1 MSQQNKTQ
9 LQSSINSQI
18 NDNNAG
24 DITASDVRGNL
35 INMTDSLLF
44 NSGSQSFTGSLT
56 ITGSDANINALT
68 IGLGGSNI
76 ATNTA
81 LGFQSLIKNGSNG
94 ADNVAVGYQ
103 TLSGSISS
111 TRNVAV
117 GSLALKSLAGNPG
130 NGNVAIGYAALQEA
144 DTSDGNTVVGYR
156 TLLVSSVGANNTA
169 IGREA
174 LLDADTG
181 VQNTAI
187 GYLAGGGIVT
197 GDYNTIIGGNVT
209 GLASNLSN
217 TVILSD
223 GEGNIQYRSSGS
235 ATTIGTLLT
244 MVTQSTLP
252 AAASYP
258 FAFAVSSSGI
268 PFFSNG
274 TAWTALY

>member
-44 NSGSQSFTGSLT
+44 NSGSQGITGSLT
-56 ITGSDANINALT
+56 ITGSDANVNALT

-81 LGFQSLIKNGSNG
+81 IGYQSLIKNGSNG

-144 DTSDGNTVVGYR
+144 DTSDGNTAVGYR
-156 TLLVSSVGANNTA
+156 TLLVS
-169 IGREA
+169 
-174 LLDADTG
+174 
-181 VQNTAI
+181 
-187 GYLAGGGIVT
+187 
-197 GDYNTIIGGNVT
+197 
-209 GLASNLSN
+209 
-217 TVILSD
+217 
-223 GEGNIQYRSSGS
+223 
-235 ATTIGTLLT
+235 
-244 MVTQSTLP
+244 
-252 AAASYP
+252 
-258 FAFAVSSSGI
+258 
-268 PFFSNG
+268 
-274 TAWTALY
+274 